1 MDTCKRNGDQTMSD
15 LFPPISES
23 ARINTRYQPID
34 QVPRVST
41 QTDEVRR
48 VYADREIIDT
58 IELTTYDRSG
68 NIKTVVMTSQVV
80 DFIV

>member
-1 MDTCKRNGDQTMSD
+1 MSD
-15 LFPPISES
+15 LFPPINES
-23 ARINTRYQPID
+23 ARVNTRYQPVD
-34 QVPRVST
+34 QALRVST

-48 VYADREIIDT
+48 VYADLEIIDT

-68 NIKTVVMTSQVV
+68 SIKTVVMTSRVV

>member
-1 MDTCKRNGDQTMSD
+1 MSD
-15 LFPPISES
+15 LFPPISEAS
-23 ARINTRYQPID
+23 RINTRYQPVD
-34 QVPRVST
+34 QVPRVTT

-48 VYADREIIDT
+48 VYADKEIIDT

-68 NIKTVVMTSQVV
+68 SIKNVILTSQVV